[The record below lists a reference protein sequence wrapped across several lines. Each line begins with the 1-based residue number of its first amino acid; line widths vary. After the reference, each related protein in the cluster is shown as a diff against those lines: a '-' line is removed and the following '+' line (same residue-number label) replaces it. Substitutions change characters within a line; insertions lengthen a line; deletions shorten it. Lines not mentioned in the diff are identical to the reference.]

1 MTAFVVVGICA
12 ALLAGCIVP
21 WRGEGIGDQLAT
33 FAAFAGI
40 AIATS
45 LLVGL
50 VAPRLVSLGF
60 PDIVVIALVCGAS
73 SAVALHALGRRLGRT
88 TA

>member
-1 MTAFVVVGICA
+1 VIVGSGA

-21 WRGEGIGDQLAT
+21 WRGEGVGDQLVT

-40 AIATS
+40 AIAAS

-50 VAPRLVSLGF
+50 VAPRLVSLGA
-60 PDIVVIALVCGAS
+60 PDIVVVALVCGAS
-73 SAVALHALGRRLGRT
+73 AGVAVHALGRRLGGTR
-88 TA
+88 A